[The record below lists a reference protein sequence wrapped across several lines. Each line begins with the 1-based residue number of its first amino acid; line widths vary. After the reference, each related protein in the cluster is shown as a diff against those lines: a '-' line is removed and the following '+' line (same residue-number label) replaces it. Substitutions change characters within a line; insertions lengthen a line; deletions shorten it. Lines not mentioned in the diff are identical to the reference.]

1 MYYGGGAKSDER
13 NLGSNQTRD
22 ASMKKHGR
30 WLTCFPVS
38 RGNMIISRRKQRLAC
53 TSGNRLID
61 FFQLDF
67 SESVNTPANFEAPG
81 SPRTRSFRLAAA
93 SLAVFLALL
102 AIAVKTLHYTGHSAE
117 IRYFSSS
124 VKIVKAGPK
133 EFGSTAPV
141 RVAPIETPRVV
152 AAAPLDDDFA
162 QIYRPEIPPA
172 RTAFFARQPLRGPP
186 SIV

>member
-1 MYYGGGAKSDER
+1 MADLLSRFPGEYDYFAAK
-13 NLGSNQTRD
+13 
-22 ASMKKHGR
+22 
-30 WLTCFPVS
+30 P
-38 RGNMIISRRKQRLAC
+38 RLARA
-53 TSGNRLID
+53 SGNRLID

-141 RVAPIETPRVV
+141 RIVPIEAPRVV
-152 AAAPLDDDFA
+152 AAAPVYYDFTR
-162 QIYRPEIPPA
+162 IYEPEVPA
-172 RTAFFARQPLRGPP
+172 ALTPRFTRHTLRGPP